1 MAIKLEF
8 AREGKEP
15 ATSLTRVSDFL
26 SALGSVKRFYR
37 AREGVEEKLAEFLDD
52 S

>member
-8 AREGKEP
+8 ATEEKEP
-15 ATSLTRVSDFL
+15 ATSLLESATFFPRSTRLRGF
-26 SALGSVKRFYR
+26 
-37 AREGVEEKLAEFLDD
+37 AREGIKKKLAEFLDD